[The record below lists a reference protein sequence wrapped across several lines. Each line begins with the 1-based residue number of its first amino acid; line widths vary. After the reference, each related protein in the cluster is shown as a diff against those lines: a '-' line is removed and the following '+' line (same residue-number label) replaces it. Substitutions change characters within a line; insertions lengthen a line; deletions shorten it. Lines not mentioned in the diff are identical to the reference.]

1 MPCHS
6 AMCVCVCV
14 CVCVLEPRI
23 YVYIPC
29 RRHAI
34 VVSAAAMVP
43 SEADADSDEEEEDS
57 RGHQGGKVFDNAQGT
72 EFSRRHS
79 DSSVKSAARGQ
90 DVAGSQGAK
99 SSSPS
104 SSSSSSPTT
113 SSTTASSS
121 KGQTEVGAGGDGCV
135 RRSSSGA
142 GGEVP
147 SCSAQ
152 VELAL
157 RTHEHR
163 QERAARNVGAD
174 SLESSPPPDP
184 VWYV

>member
-1 MPCHS
+1 VPQCNV
-6 AMCVCVCV
+6 CVCVCV